1 MRPIDA
7 DALDYRNDKLHDV
20 SADFIKGIEYMHER
34 ITDAPTIDAVSVV
47 RWIPCSERLPNIGEK
62 VLVSTKKT
70 CFVQVFKGI
79 YSDPTRWHWEHNS
92 IKKIDAWMPLPKPY
106 GEREGE

>member
-1 MRPIDA
+1 M
-7 DALDYRNDKLHDV
+7 
-20 SADFIKGIEYMHER
+20 E
-34 ITDAPTIDAVSVV
+34 
-47 RWIPCSERLPNIGEK
+47 WIPVSERLPNIGEK

-92 IKKIDAWMPLPKPY
+92 IKKIDAWMPLPKSY